1 MSSGRKARNLFSA
14 PGSLLKKHFNVFFQ
28 IKARQT
34 PPAETLLVFRTR
46 YIYLVKYSESLA
58 DLLLAVCVLHF
69 SGHHG
74 QELWEV
80 DGSITWNG

>member
-1 MSSGRKARNLFSA
+1 MLETCFLL
-14 PGSLLKKHFNVFFQ
+14 PDPYLKKTKNTLMSFQ

-34 PPAETLLVFRTR
+34 PPAETLLIFRTR

-80 DGSITWNG
+80 DGSITWNE